1 MTLVRIAE
9 FLSNTLGIALIFRL
23 LYLRLHRV
31 YRVFCLFLLYE
42 LLAASVFLYE
52 ILARDAR
59 LDYRLTWIA
68 MRLVGWTLY
77 LWMVYSL
84 LTALLETLPGI
95 LRFSRKVLNWAFPIA
110 IGIALLTIGP
120 EYAASGLSDSAQP
133 IVRAVTVGIILE
145 RVISTVCVLVLLGIL
160 GFVLW
165 FPVQMPRNLAVF
177 SLGYVI
183 YFGSETA
190 LLLIRSIWPNDSINA
205 AVSVAMNFITS
216 GCLLAWIFLINKE
229 GEAAPVRL
237 GNRWRGVQVQE
248 RMIGQLEAM
257 NATLLRAA
265 RR

>member
-31 YRVFCLFLLYE
+31 YRVFCLFLFYE
-42 LLAASVFLYE
+42 LLASSVFLYE
-52 ILARDAR
+52 ILAHDAR

-68 MRLVGWTLY
+68 MRLVAWTLS
-77 LWMVYSL
+77 LWMVYAL
-84 LTALLETLPGI
+84 LTAVLEKLPGI
-95 LRFSRKVLNWAFPIA
+95 LRFSRKLLNWAFPIA
-110 IGIALLTIGP
+110 IGIALLTISP
-120 EYAASGLSDSAQP
+120 DYAASGLSDSVQP
-133 IVRAVTVGIILE
+133 IVRAVGAGFILE
-145 RVISTVCVLVLLGIL
+145 RVIATVCILVLLGIL

-177 SLGYVI
+177 CLGYVI

-190 LLLIRSIWPNDSINA
+190 LLLMRSIWPHDSINGL
-205 AVSVAMNFITS
+205 VSDAINFVQS
-216 GCLLAWIFLINKE
+216 ACLLAWILLITRE

-257 NATLLRAA
+257 NAMLLRAA